1 MSYLLLGLLIIV
13 VVAIVANLYVKYKMK
28 DEDVFR

>member
-1 MSYLLLGLLIIV
+1 MSYLVLGLLIII

-28 DEDVFR
+28 DKDAVR

>member
-1 MSYLLLGLLIIV
+1 MSYLVLGLLIII

-28 DEDVFR
+28 DEDAVR